1 MRILGV
7 DPGLSRTGWG
17 VLTGDARQVHL
28 QARGVIATDARLAFP
43 ERLLEIHNAMEKVIA
58 THRPEIV
65 AVEQSIYARNVQTA
79 LKLGHARGVILLA
92 AARQGVEIVEYAPK
106 AIKQS
111 ITGNG
116 NASKEQVQRMVAAL
130 LQHEHRLQ
138 PHDITDAIAVA
149 LCHAH
154 RLASPAQSQSR

>member
-7 DPGLSRTGWG
+7 DPGLGRTGWG
-17 VLTGDARQVHL
+17 VLTCDSRQL
-28 QARGVIATDARLAFP
+28 QLHARGVIATSAGLAFP
-43 ERLLEIHNAMEKVIA
+43 ERLLEIHSALEKVIA

-130 LQHEHRLQ
+130 LQHEQRLQ

-154 RLASPAQSQSR
+154 RLANHLRF